1 VREYLLD
8 KYSNKGNL
16 TMSIITHIQ
25 RYLRRLRV
33 LSPLSFD
40 QQIYGAQSL
49 MNLHQSGSWFYLAE
63 ADRNGTMYT
72 CWQGS
77 EDAKP
82 YAITVDITGHAT
94 GPTFDDSRVAECQ
107 AFVYP
112 PTLSCAQAQQAM
124 INAGIT
130 DAWIFCRL
138 RQTVDYR
145 GNPFYDFT
153 FSNRQPVHVD
163 AVTGQITQ

>member
-1 VREYLLD
+1 
-8 KYSNKGNL
+8 
-16 TMSIITHIQ
+16 MSIITRIKQ
-25 RYLRRLRV
+25 YLRQLGL

-40 QQIYGAQSL
+40 QQIWGAKSL
-49 MNLHQSGSWFYLAE
+49 MDLYQDKSKFYLAE
-63 ADRNGTMYT
+63 ADHNGTMYT

-77 EDAKP
+77 EDTKP
-82 YAITVDITGHAT
+82 YAITVDIAGHTT

-112 PTLSCAQAQQAM
+112 PTLSCSQAQQAM
-124 INAGIT
+124 TNAGIT
-130 DAWIFCRL
+130 DVWLFCRL

-153 FSNRQPVHVD
+153 FADRQPVHVD